1 MTAVGEDRFL
11 QIDLAIVQ
19 LITSVL
25 VTLGS
30 ALFAIS
36 IGFELT
42 LPPAVKQAVGQLMI
56 MNVPNIEAVQY
67 ELVQESLGNYV
78 LLLAAVGLAFI
89 GVGIAYGSAKISKI
103 KKKMRAS
110 SEQLG

>member
-1 MTAVGEDRFL
+1 MTAIGEDKFL

-42 LPPAVKQAVGQLMI
+42 LPPVVKQAVGQLMI
-56 MNVPNIEAVQY
+56 MSVPNIEAMQY
-67 ELVQESLGNYV
+67 DLVQESLGNYV
-78 LLLAAVGLAFI
+78 LLLATAGLALI
-89 GVGIAYGSAKISKI
+89 AGGIAYGSAKISKI
-103 KKKMRAS
+103 KKKMRA
-110 SEQLG
+110 LG